1 MRQQSR
7 LQQLFSE
14 KKEDILNIYF
24 TAGFPKLEDTARIIQ
39 ALDDSGVDLIEIGMP
54 YSDPMA
60 DGPTIQAS
68 GAQALQN
75 GMKLSVLF
83 DQLKT
88 IRAHSN
94 VPLILMGY
102 FNQVMQYGEE
112 RFFAACQAVGIDGL
126 ILPDLP
132 IEVFAR
138 EYQALYRKYALDSI
152 FLISPQSAEERI
164 RRVDELSSGFIY
176 MVADA
181 SITGKAGGISE
192 KQVAYFKRIESLH
205 LKTPRLIGFGIAD
218 HTAYATVNQ
227 YADGAIVG
235 SAFIRHLEQDA
246 TAESI
251 AQFIQQLKGIP
262 SHTTKK

>member
-1 MRQQSR
+1 MMEQRKLHR
-7 LQQLFSE
+7 LFSE
-14 KKEDILNIYF
+14 KKKDILNIYF
-24 TAGFPKLEDTARIIQ
+24 TAGFPKLEDTTRIIK
-39 ALDDSGVDLIEIGMP
+39 ALDAAGVDLIEIGMP

-68 GAQALQN
+68 GAQALKN

-88 IRAHSN
+88 IREHSD

-102 FNQVMQYGEE
+102 FNQVIQYGEE
-112 RFFAACQAVGIDGL
+112 RFFAACQEVGIDGL

-138 EYQALYRKYALDSI
+138 EYKDLYLKYNLDSV
-152 FLISPQSAEERI
+152 FLISPQSSEERI

-192 KQVAYFKRIESLH
+192 KQIAYFKRIASLD
-205 LKTPRLIGFGIAD
+205 LKTPRMIGFGIAD
-218 HTAYATVNQ
+218 HTAYTTVNQ

-235 SAFIRHLEQDA
+235 SAFIRHLEQD
-246 TAESI
+246 TTTESI
-251 AQFIQQLKGIP
+251 NQFIEQLKGIP
-262 SHTTKK
+262 FHILKK